1 MLLLQKCHT
10 ELVLRL
16 HLMGVCNIFLL
27 IAGGSTTTNEETS
40 RPSTPHSAGPRS
52 SPLPTPSQSRDR
64 GIGVPGSDPHR
75 HSPASSLGDEVTP
88 PRPSLGSHHLS
99 SLLGSSFL
107 HQHDS
112 YLQLAGQ
119 KNLPSYMDRR
129 HDEEMV
135 VDGDEEVD
143 GDEDDSK
150 DDKKDGS
157 LLSNNKRKKKTRT
170 VFSRSQVFQLESTF
184 DMKRYLSSSERAGLA
199 ASLHLTETQ
208 VKIWFQNRRNKWK
221 RQLAA
226 ELEAA
231 NMAQAAQRLVRV
243 PILYHEAASTP
254 GLQHHLGAPVTSASS
269 YPSLYY
275 HHHHHHAAASST
287 QSSSP
292 VPPRP
297 PLPSLV

>member
-1 MLLLQKCHT
+1 MLVT
-10 ELVLRL
+10 
-16 HLMGVCNIFLL
+16 
-27 IAGGSTTTNEETS
+27 GGSTTTNEETS
-40 RPSTPHSAGPRS
+40 RPSTPHSGGPRS
-52 SPLPTPSQSRDR
+52 GSPVTPGGSREAA
-64 GIGVPGSDPHR
+64 GGR
-75 HSPASSLGDEVTP
+75 HSPASSLGEESTP
-88 PRPSLGSHHLS
+88 PLPPPPLGPLIAPP
-99 SLLGSSFL
+99 FL
-107 HQHDS
+107 QHES
-112 YLQLAGQ
+112 YLQLAA
-119 KNLPSYMDRR
+119 R
-129 HDEEMV
+129 HGFSGEAGRLGRQEDDTVADVED
-135 VDGDEEVD
+135 VDD
-143 GDEDDSK
+143 GEDDFDSK
-150 DDKKDGS
+150 DDKKDSG

-243 PILYHEAASTP
+243 PILYHEATSTP
-254 GLQHHLGAPVTSASS
+254 GLQHHLPAPASSASN

-275 HHHHHHAAASST
+275 HHHHHHTVPTST

-292 VPPRP
+292 APPRP

>member
-1 MLLLQKCHT
+1 MFC
-10 ELVLRL
+10 V
-16 HLMGVCNIFLL
+16 
-27 IAGGSTTTNEETS
+27 GGSTTTNEETS
-40 RPSTPHSAGPRS
+40 RASTPQSGGPRS
-52 SPLPTPSQSRDR
+52 SSPVTPSGGNAREAV
-64 GIGVPGSDPHR
+64 GGR

-88 PRPSLGSHHLS
+88 PRPPPPLGS
-99 SLLGSSFL
+99 LLAPPFL
-107 HQHDS
+107 QHDS
-112 YLQLAGQ
+112 YLQLAA
-119 KNLPSYMDRR
+119 R
-129 HDEEMV
+129 HGYTSDVGRHGRPDDDMV
-135 VDGDEEVD
+135 ADVDDGDD
-143 GDEDDSK
+143 GEDDFDSK

-157 LLSNNKRKKKTRT
+157 LLNSNNNKRKKKTRT

-243 PILYHEAASTP
+243 PILYHEATATP
-254 GLQHHLGAPVTSASS
+254 GLQHHLPAPVSSASS

-275 HHHHHHAAASST
+275 HHHHHHTPPSST

-292 VPPRP
+292 VPPRA